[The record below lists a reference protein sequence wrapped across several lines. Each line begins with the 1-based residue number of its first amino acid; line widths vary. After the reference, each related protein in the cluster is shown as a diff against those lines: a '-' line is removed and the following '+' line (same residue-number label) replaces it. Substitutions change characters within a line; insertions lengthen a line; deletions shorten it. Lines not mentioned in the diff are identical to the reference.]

1 LWLSCFPAL
10 QLIQNSYKGGEFPC
24 YAPVVL
30 LEMEGKNA
38 MGKRRV
44 IPIVFLLL
52 FGLFSLLNSLSNPR
66 VVGLHGADI
75 LRLVAAGLCFGVALG
90 IMVGSRR
97 FPGE

>member
-1 LWLSCFPAL
+1 MLVETEVKC
-10 QLIQNSYKGGEFPC
+10 
-24 YAPVVL
+24 
-30 LEMEGKNA
+30 A
-38 MGKRRV
+38 MGKGRV

-66 VVGLHGADI
+66 IETLHGADI

-90 IMVGSRR
+90 ILIGGRR